1 MILFKTLL
9 NIDEHAEFLPGWEQT
24 YAQLE
29 PGKYSGTFV
38 RIQGRNIAL
47 YREYANLDA
56 VHTFEYDNNR
66 RYFLIPIKGN
76 SSFPLSPD
84 GIYLLPRGDKIHSPA
99 PAHYEMIILSV
110 ALQDAEWLNKRDRAF
125 KKLPLKLDDY
135 NHVYQELESI
145 TRYFMTDKNVHP
157 TDSIK
162 AAVKRKL
169 QDIAMFLTS
178 PVNLN
183 SHRYQPFYSN
193 SRFIV
198 NACHAYLE
206 SHPSQPPTLI
216 ELCRMLRLSRRTL
229 QYSFEKELGVT
240 PSYYFR
246 ALRLNAVRRT
256 LISDPDISIG
266 QAAAMQGF
274 FNQPYFT
281 RSYRQLFLESASETV
296 KHARVKASGK
306 GSAKEA

>member
-1 MILFKTLL
+1 MILYKHFL
-9 NIDEHAEFLPGWEQT
+9 NIDEHAGCLPGWEQT

-29 PGKYSGTFV
+29 PGKYSGTFIQ
-38 RIQGRNIAL
+38 IQGRNIAL
-47 YREYANLDA
+47 YREYANVDA
-56 VHTFEYDNNR
+56 IHSFKYDNSK
-66 RYFLIPIKGN
+66 RYFLIPVKGN
-76 SSFPLSPD
+76 SSFPFSAD

-110 ALQDAEWLNKRDRAF
+110 PLQDTEWLNKRDRAF

-135 NHVYQELESI
+135 HYVYQEIESI
-145 TRYFMTDKNVHP
+145 TRYFMTEKNVRP

-162 AAVKRKL
+162 AAVRRKL
-169 QDIAMFLTS
+169 QDITAFLVS
-178 PVNLN
+178 AVNLN

-206 SHPSQPPTLI
+206 AHPTQPPTLI

-229 QYSFEKELGVT
+229 QYSFEKEVGVT

-246 ALRLNAVRRT
+246 AIRLNAVRRT
-256 LISDPDISIG
+256 LITHPDISIG
-266 QAAAMQGF
+266 HAAAMQGF

-281 RSYRQLFLESASETV
+281 RSYRQLFLESATETV
-296 KHARVKASGK
+296 KRARNKDDRG
-306 GSAKEA
+306 AKKQDL